1 MNHLINELIAYGI
14 HNQLINTEDIDY
26 SANLLIDL
34 LQIDEFEYQP
44 SSFRKIHLILDDLL
58 KECVKKGLVED
69 NITSKDLFD
78 TRIMNCLLPR
88 PSEVV
93 STMNNLYHHQGPEVM
108 GDAYYRFSIA
118 SNYIRQDRIDKNIH
132 WLNSSRYGDIE
143 MSINLSKPE
152 KDPKEIAKAKLV
164 PSSNYPKCLLCKEN
178 VGFAGNFKQ
187 PARQNHRILPVEL
200 KKDQYYMQYSP
211 YVYYQE
217 HCIVFNEQHIPMHID
232 QSTFEHLLAF
242 IDYLPHYFLG
252 SNADLPI
259 VGGSILTH
267 DHYQGGHHH
276 FPIEKAKVLASYTIN
291 LYPDVRVDLIEWPL
305 STLRLTS
312 SSKEQ
317 LVLLGN
323 FILQQ
328 WIQYSD
334 ESVDIQAFSGQ
345 ERHNTITPIA
355 RKVNDNYQLDL
366 VLRNNRCNETY
377 PDGIFH
383 PHQDVHHIKKENI
396 GLIEVMGL
404 AILPARLKD
413 EMSLVEKVLLGQ
425 MIQDPSIEKHQAWI
439 EQIKNKHVYTKENV
453 SELVKQEIGNVFVR
467 VLEDAGVYK
476 MDEQGIQAFKKFVES
491 VGGTKWLK

>member
-14 HNQLINTEDIDY
+14 HNQLIKPEDIDY

-34 LQIDEFEYQP
+34 LELDEFEYQP
-44 SSFRKIHLILDDLL
+44 SSFRKIHCILEDLL

-69 NITSKDLFD
+69 TITSKDLFD

-93 STMNNLYHHQGPEVM
+93 SHMNDLYHHFGPRKMSES
-108 GDAYYRFSIA
+108 YYQFSIA

-132 WLNSSRYGDIE
+132 WLSSSRYGDIE

-152 KDPKEIAKAKLV
+152 KDPKEIAKAKLL

-187 PARQNHRILPVEL
+187 PARQNHRILPVKLE
-200 KKDQYYMQYSP
+200 KDQYYMQYSP

-217 HCIVFNEQHIPMHID
+217 HCIIFNEQHIPMHID

-291 LYPDVRVDLIEWPL
+291 PYQDVCVDLIEWPL

-312 SSKEQ
+312 SNKEQ

-334 ESVDIQAFSGQ
+334 EIVDIQAFSGQ

-425 MIQDPSIEKHQAWI
+425 MIQDPSIEKHQVWI

-476 MDEQGIQAFKKFVES
+476 MNEQGIQAFKKFIES
-491 VGGTKWLK
+491 VGGTEWLK

>member
-14 HNQLINTEDIDY
+14 HNQLIKTEDIDY

-44 SSFRKIHLILDDLL
+44 SSFRKIHLILEDLL

-93 STMNNLYHHQGPEVM
+93 STMHNLYHHQGPKVM

-276 FPIEKAKVLASYTIN
+276 FPIEKAKVLASYTIDP
-291 LYPDVRVDLIEWPL
+291 YPDVRVDLIEWPL

-425 MIQDPSIEKHQAWI
+425 MIQDPSIEKHQSWI

>member
-44 SSFRKIHLILDDLL
+44 SSFRKIHLNLEDLL

-276 FPIEKAKVLASYTIN
+276 FPIEKAKVLASYTIDP
-291 LYPDVRVDLIEWPL
+291 YPDVRVDLIEWPL

-425 MIQDPSIEKHQAWI
+425 MIQDPSIEKHQSWI